1 MKKFKR
7 ISFILLSTLMLLPV
21 YAQSLNNR
29 QNELAIKLDSLAK
42 NAPHEI
48 AYIQTS
54 KDIYETGE
62 DLWFKVYVLDA
73 QYLTPSGLSK
83 TLYLQLLN
91 ESNNKAVW
99 QEKYEIQDGFANGRV
114 YLDSNLPEGDYLL
127 AAYTANSFFNDT
139 TDFYAVRRIKI
150 RTDMIRQH
158 VFKGEFDK
166 PFYDTN
172 DTIRIILSP
181 VSQKN
186 NFSEY
191 EITAR
196 LMKGNIKQA
205 KMKTLTDSL
214 GDAVIKFPHKVS
226 DDNLQVEINA
236 KSKNLNEDIFLP
248 VPKKNKSLQFSVF
261 PEGGYMVSGIR
272 NKLAFKAVNS
282 QGEPV
287 DIKGTLFEDNT
298 LLLNFNSSH
307 AGMGYFG
314 FTPDNRKKYFIRL
327 SEPGID
333 STFLL
338 PEIVPSGIA
347 MQLIGRDKATLLFK
361 VSQSQGLNPEDIY
374 VRIQSRGVVYG
385 LINAKLYGEIRIK
398 IPLSEIPQGIAEVTL
413 FNSSLVPVAERLV
426 YINKN
431 QKLNITAKIS
441 EEINITRGKEI
452 LKISV
457 KDENGHPVSANLGV
471 SVFDKLYQNQADSN
485 NILAHFFLSS
495 QLLGKIYNPS
505 FYFNVGSEDREE
517 GLDLLMLTQGW
528 RKYVW
533 NESLLKR
540 FDKSSRRVLEDGI
553 KGQLYLSKK
562 SDKRLP
568 GELFILASS
577 PNKDTTS
584 GLIQADSAREFNIPN
599 YFLKLWEDDYV
610 YLKPL
615 APEGYNFH
623 IKMTDPFETINQVM
637 RNNKIT
643 YPLYSIIKMKD
654 ETSDFAVTRANIISI
669 KAVTIRGKKSNMARG
684 KFLGRLDSLLT
695 DDYVC
700 THNVLNCPRHVRE
713 PGWIKPV
720 DGATYFVIDNYNTS
734 QETVRTVVYH
744 SSGHMLTDE
753 ELLKIY
759 NMVRVKAYYG
769 KREFYKPNYDKDT
782 EDALIPDYRNTL
794 LWEPSVV
801 TDDKGEATLSFFC
814 SDINTDYVGRIEGV
828 SGDGLLGT
836 GYFKFSVR
844 KLKPTP

>member
-62 DLWFKVYVLDA
+62 DLWFKIYVLDA

-91 ESNNKAVW
+91 ESNKKAVW

-114 YLDSNLPEGDYLL
+114 YLDSKLPEGDYLL
-127 AAYTANSFFNDT
+127 AVYTPNSFFDDT
-139 TDFYAVRRIKI
+139 TNFYAVRRIKI

-214 GDAVIKFPHKVS
+214 GDAVIKFPYKVS

-236 KSKNLNEDIFLP
+236 KSKDLNEDIIFP

-298 LLLNFNSSH
+298 PLLNFNSSH

-314 FTPDNRKKYFIRL
+314 FTPDNRKKYFIRF

-385 LINAKLYGEIRIK
+385 LTNAKLYGEIRIK

-413 FNSSLVPVAERLV
+413 FNRSLVPVAERLV

-431 QKLNITAKIS
+431 QKLNIAAKIS
-441 EEINITRGKEI
+441 EEIYPTRGKG
-452 LKISV
+452 LVKITV
-457 KDENGHPVSANLGV
+457 KDENGDPVVANLGV
-471 SVFDKLYQNQADSN
+471 SIFDKLYQNPRDSN
-485 NILAHFFLSS
+485 ISWSTITS
-495 QLLGKIYNPS
+495 QLSLK
-505 FYFNVGSEDREE
+505 E
-517 GLDLLMLTQGW
+517 GFTTPLSILTVII
-528 RKYVW
+528 KTA
-533 NESLLKR
+533 LKR
-540 FDKSSRRVLEDGI
+540 WICSWLPRDGKNMYGMKSI
-553 KGQLYLSKK
+553 
-562 SDKRLP
+562 
-568 GELFILASS
+568 
-577 PNKDTTS
+577 
-584 GLIQADSAREFNIPN
+584 
-599 YFLKLWEDDYV
+599 
-610 YLKPL
+610 
-615 APEGYNFH
+615 
-623 IKMTDPFETINQVM
+623 
-637 RNNKIT
+637 
-643 YPLYSIIKMKD
+643 
-654 ETSDFAVTRANIISI
+654 
-669 KAVTIRGKKSNMARG
+669 
-684 KFLGRLDSLLT
+684 
-695 DDYVC
+695 
-700 THNVLNCPRHVRE
+700 
-713 PGWIKPV
+713 
-720 DGATYFVIDNYNTS
+720 
-734 QETVRTVVYH
+734 
-744 SSGHMLTDE
+744 
-753 ELLKIY
+753 
-759 NMVRVKAYYG
+759 
-769 KREFYKPNYDKDT
+769 
-782 EDALIPDYRNTL
+782 
-794 LWEPSVV
+794 
-801 TDDKGEATLSFFC
+801 
-814 SDINTDYVGRIEGV
+814 
-828 SGDGLLGT
+828 
-836 GYFKFSVR
+836 
-844 KLKPTP
+844 